1 MDVETAFLNR
11 ELQVIYMK
19 QPEGFVEKDKETQ
32 VCKLKKSLYGL
43 MQSPLNWRVW
53 DLLKPRVFHVY
64 TSQQERKSSS

>member
-19 QPEGFVEKDKETQ
+19 QLEGFVEKDKETQ

-43 MQSPLNWRVW
+43 KQSPLN
-53 DLLKPRVFHVY
+53 
-64 TSQQERKSSS
+64 